1 MLQVTIFHNWPNPE
15 IVSNK
20 SSLVKECWEIL
31 EHKLTLPEYIHIE
44 ALEVLQQKNLFY
56 FV

>member
-31 EHKLTLPEYIHIE
+31 EHKLTLPDYIHIE